1 MGGPRTVLF
10 RGHLVDPRTADMLT
24 EVEAITG
31 DTLHVWQGSYSDGD
45 KSGGTHSGGGAVDAS
60 PTRGTWDGLVAAMR
74 QVGFAAW
81 HRTTAQG
88 YDPHVHAIAVGCV
101 DLSPEAA
108 QQVAWYRAG
117 LNGLWPG
124 RRQGPDDGPRDHVG
138 VTWET
143 YQEDSM
149 PTVKDVWDY
158 PITRDAGGG
167 RLVKIPMWR
176 SVLDAVD
183 TGRQATAAVAQLAAD
198 VAGLS
203 AAVKALAAGTPVDL
217 DAVQAAAR
225 AGAEQALTEGVKV
238 DVTVGGQP

>member
-10 RGHLVDPRTADMLT
+10 HGHLVDPRTAEMLT
-24 EVEAITG
+24 EVEAITS
-31 DTLHVWQGSYSDGD
+31 DTLHVWQGSYSNGA
-45 KSGGTHSGGGAVDAS
+45 KSGGTHTGGGAVDVS
-60 PTRGTWDGLVAAMR
+60 PTKGSWDALVAATR

-81 HRTTAQG
+81 HRTPEQG

-108 QQVAWYRAG
+108 QQVAWYRQG

-124 RRQGPDDGPRDHVG
+124 RQGPDDGPRNHVG

-149 PTVKDVWDY
+149 PTVKDVWEY
-158 PITRDAGGG
+158 PITRDAGSG

-183 TGRQATAAVAQLAAD
+183 TGRQATAAVARLTAD

-203 AAVKALAAGTPVDL
+203 AAVKALAAGTSVDL
-217 DAVQAAAR
+217 DAVQAAAK
-225 AGAEQALTEGVKV
+225 AGAEQALSEGVKV
-238 DVTVGGQP
+238 DVSVGGAQ

>member
-183 TGRQATAAVAQLAAD
+183 TGRQATAAVARLAAD

-203 AAVKALAAGTPVDL
+203 AAVKALAAGTSVDL

-225 AGAEQALTEGVKV
+225 AGAEQAFAEGVKV
-238 DVTVGGQP
+238 DVTVGGAQ

>member
-10 RGHLVDPRTADMLT
+10 RGRLVDPRTAEMLT
-24 EVEAITG
+24 EVESITG

-183 TGRQATAAVAQLAAD
+183 TGRQATAAVARLAAD

-203 AAVKALAAGTPVDL
+203 AAVKALAAGTSVDL

-225 AGAEQALTEGVKV
+225 AGAEQALAEGVKV
-238 DVTVGGQP
+238 DVSVGGQQ

>member
-117 LNGLWPG
+117 LNGLWPCLLYTS
-124 RRQGPDDGPRDHVG
+124 RCV
-138 VTWET
+138 
-143 YQEDSM
+143 
-149 PTVKDVWDY
+149 
-158 PITRDAGGG
+158 
-167 RLVKIPMWR
+167 
-176 SVLDAVD
+176 
-183 TGRQATAAVAQLAAD
+183 
-198 VAGLS
+198 
-203 AAVKALAAGTPVDL
+203 
-217 DAVQAAAR
+217 
-225 AGAEQALTEGVKV
+225 
-238 DVTVGGQP
+238 

>member
-1 MGGPRTVLF
+1 VLF
-10 RGHLVDPRTADMLT
+10 GGRLVDPRTAEMLS
-24 EVEAITG
+24 EVEALTG
-31 DTLHVWQGSYSDGD
+31 DTLHIWQGSYSAGA
-45 KSGGTHSGGGAVDAS
+45 KSGGTHTGGGAVDVS
-60 PTRGTWDGLVAAMR
+60 PTKGSWDALVAATR

-81 HRTTAQG
+81 HRTPEQG

-108 QQVAWYRAG
+108 QQVAWYRQG

-124 RRQGPDDGPRDHVG
+124 RQGPDDGPRNHVG

-149 PTVKDVWDY
+149 PTVKEVWEY

-183 TGRQATAAVAQLAAD
+183 TGRQATAAVARLEAEQD
-198 VAGLS
+198 R
-203 AAVKALAAGTPVDL
+203 AVVWCVRWCTFALAAQPSKVKRFGSRLTWHL
-217 DAVQAAAR
+217 ER
-225 AGAEQALTEGVKV
+225 CRSRLRWAGVGEGAIEA
-238 DVTVGGQP
+238 